1 MLFLKLKRKGSN
13 FEMVRKWEGEM
24 GKWEG
29 VRERE
34 IGKGDRVTGR
44 WGDESFNLYSQSVH
58 WQFGMQ
64 VQLRIHD
71 PVQKQRAS
79 LFVRNRKHLLLI

>member
-34 IGKGDRVTGR
+34 IGKGDGDRALGR
-44 WGDESFNLYSQSVH
+44 KGGGAKGRGVYFSPFCLV
-58 WQFGMQ
+58 
-64 VQLRIHD
+64 L
-71 PVQKQRAS
+71 K
-79 LFVRNRKHLLLI
+79 